1 MSLLKPFIGVVLLLL
16 MPLAVSAGESGGG
29 VPGPGITGDGAAYLG
44 QLVMGLIL
52 VIFAIL
58 VLGFMMRRMGG
69 MHSGV
74 SGELRVL
81 GAVSLGARERMVL
94 VQVGETQLL
103 LGVAPGRVQTLHVLD
118 APVRTGEGVATQG
131 RHGGGFAERLRQ
143 AMGRQGG
150 TS

>member
-1 MSLLKPFIGVVLLLL
+1 MSVFKSVAVGSILLSLSLTA
-16 MPLAVSAGESGGG
+16 LANESGVGATG
-29 VPGPGITGDGAAYLG
+29 LGITGDGAAYLG

-52 VIFAIL
+52 VILAIL

-69 MHSGV
+69 MNAGV

-94 VQVGETQLL
+94 VQAGKTQLL

-118 APVRTGEGVATQG
+118 EPIQPKDRAVETYPGN
-131 RHGGGFAERLRQ
+131 FAERLRH
-143 AMGRQGG
+143 AMGRQGRV
-150 TS
+150 S

>member
-1 MSLLKPFIGVVLLLL
+1 MSVLKPLMGTMLLLL
-16 MPLAVSAGESGGG
+16 MPLVVSAGESGSGTSG
-29 VPGPGITGDGAAYLG
+29 LGITGDGAAYLG
-44 QLVMGLIL
+44 QMVVGLIL
-52 VIFAIL
+52 VIVAIL

-94 VQVGETQLL
+94 VQVGKTQLL

-118 APVRTGEGVATQG
+118 EPIRPGERVVSEKNAGA
-131 RHGGGFAERLRQ
+131 FAERLRH

-150 TS
+150 AS